1 MHLHGTFFLKVYIY
15 LVYIKIKV
23 ENVSSKITYFSS
35 VTQSCLTLCDPMNH
49 STPGLPV
56 PQHAR
61 PPCPSPTP
69 RVHPNPRPLSW
80 WCHPTISSSVIPFS
94 RLNLS
99 QHQGLFQWV
108 SSSHPVAKVLE
119 LQLQHGSFQPIFKVD
134 FLLDW
139 LLCLRLFFFT

>member
-80 WCHPTISSSVIPFS
+80 
-94 RLNLS
+94 
-99 QHQGLFQWV
+99 
-108 SSSHPVAKVLE
+108 
-119 LQLQHGSFQPIFKVD
+119 
-134 FLLDW
+134 
-139 LLCLRLFFFT
+139 